1 MYNAC
6 FVGRSCSPLMVTPLN
21 VLLVD
26 KGVRGLRLL
35 KTYTLKKN
43 LNLNPNHQASSN
55 IEKVA

>member
-35 KTYTLKKN
+35 KTYTLY
-43 LNLNPNHQASSN
+43 LNPNHQASSN